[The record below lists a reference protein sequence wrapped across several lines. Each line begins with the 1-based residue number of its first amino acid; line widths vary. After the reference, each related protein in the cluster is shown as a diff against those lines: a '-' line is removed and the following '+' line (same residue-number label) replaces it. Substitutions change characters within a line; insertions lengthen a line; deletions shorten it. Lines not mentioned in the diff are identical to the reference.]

1 MKKVAVIFPGQGS
14 QSVGM
19 GQELYEYSPAAKAV
33 FDKADSI
40 IKGLKDI
47 IFDGPQEK
55 LTSTCYCQPAI
66 MTVSIAAYEALKA
79 SNKFKGLSL
88 GFACGHS
95 LGECSALVAC
105 GALSFEDGLKL
116 VSKRAEFMEEA
127 CKINPG
133 KMAAIIGFDE
143 AKLVEICEKTGVQVA
158 NYNSDSQIVI
168 TGEADKVLE
177 AAQLISAQGA
187 KRLVVLE
194 VAGGFHSTLMQ
205 PAADKF
211 KEFLK
216 GIEFNKLDFP
226 IISNVDAL
234 PTTDIE
240 KIRENLSKQIVS
252 SVQWVKTVRYVSSQ
266 NIKDFIE
273 FGPGNV
279 LKGLIRGIDRELSVS
294 NIRVADDVDKIE
306 V

>member
-1 MKKVAVIFPGQGS
+1 MKKVAAIFPGQGS
-14 QSVGM
+14 QSIGM
-19 GQELYEYSPAAKAV
+19 GQELYEYSPAAKAI
-33 FDKADSI
+33 FDKADGI
-40 IKGLKDI
+40 IEGLKEI
-47 IFDGPQEK
+47 IFHGPQEK
-55 LTSTCYCQPAI
+55 LTATRYCQPAI

-79 SNKFKGLSL
+79 NYKFKGLNL
-88 GFACGHS
+88 AFTCGHS

-116 VSKRAEFMEEA
+116 VAKRAEFMEEA

-143 AKLVEICEKTGVQVA
+143 SKLVEICEKTGAQIA

-168 TGEADKVLE
+168 TGESDKVLE

-194 VAGGFHSTLMQ
+194 VAGGFHSSLMQ

-211 KEFLK
+211 KEFLA
-216 GIEFNKLDFP
+216 GIEFNDLDFP
-226 IISNVDAL
+226 IISNVDAV
-234 PTTDIE
+234 PTTNIE

-252 SVQWVKTVRYVSSQ
+252 SVQWVKSIQYVSEQ
-266 NIKDFIE
+266 RIKDFIE

-279 LKGLIRGIDRELSVS
+279 LKGLIRNIDRELNVS

>member
-1 MKKVAVIFPGQGS
+1 MKKTAVIFPGQGS

-19 GQELYEYSPAAKAV
+19 GQELYEYSSAAKAI
-33 FDKADSI
+33 FDKADGI
-40 IKGLKDI
+40 VDGLTDI
-47 IFDGPQEK
+47 IFNGPQEK

-79 SNKFKGLSL
+79 SYKFKGLDI

-116 VSKRAEFMEEA
+116 VVKRAEFMEEA

-143 AKLVEICEKTGVQVA
+143 AKLVEICESTGAQIA
-158 NYNSDSQIVI
+158 NINSDSQVVI

-177 AAQLISAQGA
+177 AAKLISAQGA
-187 KRLVVLE
+187 KRLVILE
-194 VAGGFHSTLMQ
+194 VAGGFHSSLMQ
-205 PAADKF
+205 PAADRF
-211 KEFLK
+211 KEVLSQVK
-216 GIEFNKLDFP
+216 FNELDFP
-226 IISNVDAL
+226 IISNVDAVA
-234 PTTDIE
+234 TTDIE

-252 SVQWVKTVRYVSSQ
+252 PVQWVKTIKYVSAHGV
-266 NIKDFIE
+266 KDFIE

-279 LKGLIRGIDRELSVS
+279 LKGLIRKIDRELNVD
-294 NIRVADDVDKIE
+294 NIRVADDVEMIA